1 MAIMATESATS
12 SKKHP
17 SPDERDTA
25 RARSGEVDKTTG
37 KKKGARAADERPDE
51 SANVSADET
60 VRSPEPASAEPGAL
74 DAGLDDL
81 YDNVACTD

>member
-1 MAIMATESATS
+1 MATMATESATS
-12 SKKHP
+12 SKKQP

-37 KKKGARAADERPDE
+37 KKKGARAADERPNE
-51 SANVSADET
+51 SADET

>member
-1 MAIMATESATS
+1 LLTPWAMAIMATESATS

-37 KKKGARAADERPDE
+37 PKKGGRAADERPDE
-51 SANVSADET
+51 S
-60 VRSPEPASAEPGAL
+60 VRSPEPASAEPEAL